1 MMTTDY
7 THEDD
12 EDDEE
17 EENYGFGIR
26 PCGDGLFHSGYI
38 TTYLTMVY
46 TDPHTGL
53 NVFAVTN
60 DDINPNIDI
69 WWTASMYDASLQFDN
84 APKTSARPARRS
96 FLRKSEN
103 IAKF

>member
-26 PCGDGLFHSGYI
+26 PCGDDLFHSGYI

-46 TDPHTGL
+46 TDPRTGL

-69 WWTASMYDASLQFDN
+69 PSIGWELVDSLDV
-84 APKTSARPARRS
+84 
-96 FLRKSEN
+96 
-103 IAKF
+103 